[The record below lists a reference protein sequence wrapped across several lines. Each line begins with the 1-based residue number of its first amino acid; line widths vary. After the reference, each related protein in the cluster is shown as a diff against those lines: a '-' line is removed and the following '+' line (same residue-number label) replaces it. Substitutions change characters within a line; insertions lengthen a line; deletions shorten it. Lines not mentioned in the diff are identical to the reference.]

1 MSELGADA
9 GARTRPRR
17 SALST
22 RPSSKL
28 VGYSSIG
35 VVFLLAAILLGRA
48 EAAEIGIAFLAA
60 VMIGT
65 ALARRPAVELAVDLA
80 QDAVTER
87 EPVDLEVKVIAK
99 QRIRWLVVDVATPAG
114 VKLLDRRRPG
124 AISVGEAEARN
135 LTLQFEPLRWGAF
148 QFGPFSMS
156 AHDSLGFFTYEST
169 NPERRALR
177 VFPKEELLTRAIR
190 PFQTQLYAGDE
201 VSRRRGEGI
210 EFADVRPYQQGDRV
224 RRINWR
230 VSTRVQQLHINEM
243 HPERNADVVIFLDS
257 FSEIGDARDS
267 TLLMAVRAT
276 AATARHYLRRRD
288 RVGLVTFGGTLRW
301 QVPGV
306 GLRQAYRIVDA
317 LLRTD
322 SMLSYAWKSIDV
334 IPVRTLPPKALVIA
348 ITPLLDARTTA
359 ALLDLR
365 GRGFDLVIVEVSPLP
380 FIAPPKTHDEL
391 IAYRLWLLKRE
402 AMRYDY
408 WRAGVPIAVW
418 THEQPLITSLQE
430 VEQFRRY
437 GRNLRIS

>member
-1 MSELGADA
+1 MLELGSDT

-17 SALST
+17 LTLST

-28 VGYSSIG
+28 VGYSALG
-35 VVFLLAAILLGRA
+35 VVFLLGAVLLGRA
-48 EAAEIGIAFLAA
+48 EAAEIGIAFFAA
-60 VMIGT
+60 VMIGVAT
-65 ALARRPAVELAVDLA
+65 ARRPQIELTVRLE
-80 QDAVTER
+80 QDAVTEH
-87 EPVDLEVKVIAK
+87 EPVELELKVTARQPVRWMVIDL
-99 QRIRWLVVDVATPAG
+99 ATPTG
-114 VKLLDRRRPG
+114 VRRTDQRRSG
-124 AISVGEAEARN
+124 AISIDEGERRKLVLE
-135 LTLQFEPLRWGAF
+135 FEPLRWGLF
-148 QFGPFSMS
+148 QFGPISVA

-169 NPERRALR
+169 FAEHRALR
-177 VFPKEELLTRAIR
+177 VFPHEELLMRAIR

-201 VSRRRGEGI
+201 VSRRNGDGI
-210 EFADVRPYQQGDRV
+210 EFADVRPFQQGDRV

-230 VSTRVQQLHINEM
+230 VSTRQQQLHINEM

-257 FSEIGDARDS
+257 FTEIGDMHDS
-267 TLLMAVRAT
+267 TLQMAVRAT

-301 QVPGV
+301 QLPGV

-317 LLRTD
+317 LLSTD

-348 ITPLLDARTTA
+348 ITPLLDARTTT

-380 FIAPPKTHDEL
+380 FIAPPRTEDEK

-402 AMRYDY
+402 AMRYEY
-408 WRAGVPIAVW
+408 WRAGIPIAVW
-418 THEQPLITSLQE
+418 SYEQPLIAALQE